1 MVEKNKIIT
10 VTDLLTFGNE
20 ELLNDLWGKKKKLIK
35 ERFYKGVQ
43 KQREKR
49 EGKEIDREWNLL
61 VIEVEPEQ
69 SFWRC

>member
-43 KQREKR
+43 KQRENR
-49 EGKEIDREWNLL
+49 EGREIDRERNLL
-61 VIEVEPEQ
+61 VIEVEPKQ
-69 SFWRC
+69 TFWRC

>member
-1 MVEKNKIIT
+1 MNKIIT
-10 VTDLLTFGNE
+10 VTDLLTFAMRSYWMICE
-20 ELLNDLWGKKKKLIK
+20 KKKKKLIK
-35 ERFYKGVQ
+35 EWFYRGVQ

>member
-1 MVEKNKIIT
+1 MVENNKIIT
-10 VTDLLTFGNE
+10 VTDLLTFGKE

-43 KQREKR
+43 KQRENR
-49 EGKEIDREWNLL
+49 EGREIDRERNLL

-69 SFWRC
+69 TF